1 MSAAA
6 ATIRVWDGRLSLR
19 QLQLDPN
26 AVDRLG
32 LPLACTKVHVE
43 LLEAQISW
51 RCWGMRSIQL
61 RLSGLSVGT
70 KLRSHMQSYGASRQ
84 RKPPKPAEPPSA
96 AQARASVLPLVDDVL
111 LGAANSPA
119 ADAPSVIGRLRLAV
133 LQALLRHLVCRL
145 HVCLSVLSFTLD
157 IDRPDATKAVSG
169 LEECGT
175 VAVELEVGRVL
186 WDGAEATAVQGLAST
201 LAVEGVLCSVRK
213 GSAWAGPEGRQASQ
227 RPRVVLKRWNLRV
240 GVAWGGA
247 LGLPGSTDVQLH
259 AGALLLALDRFS
271 LATLLV
277 AAKCVSR
284 HARFARYRAFRPGV
298 SVRANP
304 RAWWKHAISA
314 TLRELELLRHRRLTR
329 LAAAGWGSPP

>member
-1 MSAAA
+1 MQAALSRLLRCILAAAGMSAAA

-32 LPLACTKVHVE
+32 LPLACTKGAPPLCPSELMVPGSHVMQFSVTVDDKGSPPCPHMKLPGLTSNHTTAVHVE

-70 KLRSHMQSYGASRQ
+70 KLRSHMQVSWLAAVILQSSSCTSCPFVQQARLDADQPPAPYDFASAPKSYGASRQ

-157 IDRPDATKAVSG
+157 IDR
-169 LEECGT
+169 
-175 VAVELEVGRVL
+175 
-186 WDGAEATAVQGLAST
+186 
-201 LAVEGVLCSVRK
+201 
-213 GSAWAGPEGRQASQ
+213 
-227 RPRVVLKRWNLRV
+227 
-240 GVAWGGA
+240 
-247 LGLPGSTDVQLH
+247 
-259 AGALLLALDRFS
+259 
-271 LATLLV
+271 
-277 AAKCVSR
+277 
-284 HARFARYRAFRPGV
+284 
-298 SVRANP
+298 
-304 RAWWKHAISA
+304 
-314 TLRELELLRHRRLTR
+314 
-329 LAAAGWGSPP
+329 